1 MPSGTRKCKIC
12 GCEYPYCK
20 TITHNRFRYQDVACS
35 PEHAAE
41 YFRRIELSRM
51 TDTPAVDY
59 SAGLI
64 EDEEGEL
71 FEEDFEDEEDELF
84 DEDFEDEEEEIEI
97 ET

>member
-64 EDEEGEL
+64 EDEDDEL

-84 DEDFEDEEEEIEI
+84 EEDFEDGEIEI

>member
-20 TITHNRFRYQDVACS
+20 TITQNRFRYQDVACS
-35 PEHAAE
+35 PEHATE

-51 TDTPAVDY
+51 TDVPAVDY

-64 EDEEGEL
+64 EDEDDAL
-71 FEEDFEDEEDELF
+71 FEEGF
-84 DEDFEDEEEEIEI
+84 DDTAEEIEI
-97 ET
+97 DTM

>member
-1 MPSGTRKCKIC
+1 MLSGTRKCKIC

-20 TITHNRFRYQDVACS
+20 TITQNRFRYQDVACS
-35 PEHAAE
+35 PEHATE

-64 EDEEGEL
+64 EDEDDAL
-71 FEEDFEDEEDELF
+71 FEEGF
-84 DEDFEDEEEEIEI
+84 DDTAEEIEI
-97 ET
+97 ETM